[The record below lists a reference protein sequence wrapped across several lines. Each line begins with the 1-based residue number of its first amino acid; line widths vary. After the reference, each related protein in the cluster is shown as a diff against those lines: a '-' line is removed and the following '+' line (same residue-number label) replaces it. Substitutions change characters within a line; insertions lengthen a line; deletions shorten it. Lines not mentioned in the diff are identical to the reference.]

1 MALNYEFEWTERRVW
16 LGDCTKGGGEEWA
29 KKNVKPWRL
38 FQNTNC
44 DWQRICIRNKIEEV
58 ERRNRSLAAPNLMV
72 LSLSDRPRDD
82 GGREGWF
89 PHPSPWCPVILPLW
103 IISVGYHCKKVVL
116 FPGSVLKRGLSLSK
130 RSFSSQSETNVLASL
145 SRQKCCKKSSLQF
158 NKQFCCQWWPV
169 RTASLEKSYRYRHLI
184 NTNFE
189 IHKQV
194 KANDIISRRYGDLMT
209 SFSLMVSIPG

>member
-1 MALNYEFEWTERRVW
+1 MNWTSDATVNNKVFDWGMYKRGR
-16 LGDCTKGGGEEWA
+16 GGVVEEKCETTEVIW
-29 KKNVKPWRL
+29 KHELRL
-38 FQNTNC
+38 H
-44 DWQRICIRNKIEEV
+44 RNKIEEV
-58 ERRNRSLAAPNLMV
+58 EWRNRSLAAPNPIV
-72 LSLSDRPRDD
+72 SSLSDRPRDD
-82 GGREGWF
+82 GGREDCF

-116 FPGSVLKRGLSLSK
+116 FPGSVLKRGLLSSK

-194 KANDIISRRYGDLMT
+194 KGNDVISQRYGDLMT
-209 SFSLMVSIPG
+209 LFSSVVSIPG